1 MKYFEKTSGAE
12 AKELARI
19 IAIIAKKNK
28 KIKKVIDVPI
38 KVIPQD
44 KIAIT
49 HEKHY
54 VAFAKSKAMLGNK
67 KALGIKSLQGS
78 YK

>member
-1 MKYFEKTSGAE
+1 MKFFEKTGGAE

-19 IAIIAKKNK
+19 AAMIAKKNK
-28 KIKKVIDVPI
+28 KIKKVVDAPI
-38 KVIPQD
+38 KVISQD

-54 VAFAKSKAMLGNK
+54 EGFAKSRAMIAHK
-67 KALGIKSLQGS
+67 KALGLKSLKGS
-78 YK
+78 SK